1 MSESMSKWNLYDSE
15 NTKVLTCILRNQLT
29 DTRAYKYRRRSL
41 DAVGNEYEEFQLK
54 INDLSKS
61 DGKELSKIHK
71 LFSI

>member
-41 DAVGNEYEEFQLK
+41 DAVENEYEQFQL
-54 INDLSKS
+54 
-61 DGKELSKIHK
+61 
-71 LFSI
+71 